1 MTHSEPEARLFRIL
15 SHPARLDL
23 LACLRAG
30 EACVCHLEAA
40 LGLRQAYI
48 SQQLAVLRQAGLVQD
63 RREGLN
69 IYYRVAAPQ
78 LFAVLEAARE
88 ATGHNQRAHR
98 PRAATVPDCPCPKC
112 SPAGTVLAAPEII
125 P

>member
-1 MTHSEPEARLFRIL
+1 MAHSEPQARLFRIL

-23 LACLRAG
+23 LACLRDG
-30 EACVCHLEAA
+30 EACVCHLEAI

-69 IYYRVAAPQ
+69 IFYHLAEPRLLP
-78 LFAVLEAARE
+78 VLDAARQ
-88 ATGHNQRAHR
+88 ATGQCGPARR
-98 PRAATVPDCPCPKC
+98 PQSAPLAACPCPKC
-112 SPAGTVLAAPEII
+112 SAAASAATSLG
-125 P
+125 

>member
-1 MTHSEPEARLFRIL
+1 MAHSELEARLFRIL
-15 SHPARLDL
+15 SNPARLDL
-23 LACLRAG
+23 LACLRDG

-69 IYYRVAAPQ
+69 IYYHLAEPRLAP
-78 LFAVLEAARE
+78 VLDAARQ
-88 ATGHNQRAHR
+88 ATGQSGPARR
-98 PRAATVPDCPCPKC
+98 LQSVPLAACPCPKC
-112 SPAGTVLAAPEII
+112 NSAATAAASPG
-125 P
+125 

>member
-1 MTHSEPEARLFRIL
+1 VARSEPEARLFRIL
-15 SHPARLDL
+15 SNPARLDL
-23 LACLRAG
+23 LACLRDG

-69 IYYRVAAPQ
+69 IYYRLAEPRI
-78 LFAVLEAARE
+78 LPVLEAARQ
-88 ATGHNQRAHR
+88 ATGQTGPARR
-98 PRAATVPDCPCPKC
+98 PRTVAVPDCPCPKC
-112 SPAGTVLAAPEII
+112 NAATTAAAAPG
-125 P
+125 

>member
-1 MTHSEPEARLFRIL
+1 MAYSEPEAKLFRIL

-23 LACLRAG
+23 LACLREG

-48 SQQLAVLRQAGLVQD
+48 SQQLAILRQAGLVQD

-69 IYYRVAAPQ
+69 IYYRLAEPR
-78 LFAVLEAARE
+78 LLPVLDAARQV
-88 ATGHNQRAHR
+88 TGPSRR
-98 PRAATVPDCPCPKC
+98 PQAVAVPDCPCPKC
-112 SPAGTVLAAPEII
+112 SAATRATSG
-125 P
+125 

>member
-1 MTHSEPEARLFRIL
+1 MTNSTPEARLFRIL
-15 SHPARLDL
+15 SNPARLDV
-23 LACLRAG
+23 LACLRDG

-69 IYYRVAAPQ
+69 IYYRLAEPR
-78 LFAVLEAARE
+78 LLPVLEAARQ
-88 ATGHNQRAHR
+88 ATGQTGPARR
-98 PRAATVPDCPCPKC
+98 PRAVAVADCPCPKC
-112 SPAGTVLAAPEII
+112 NAAATAALG
-125 P
+125 